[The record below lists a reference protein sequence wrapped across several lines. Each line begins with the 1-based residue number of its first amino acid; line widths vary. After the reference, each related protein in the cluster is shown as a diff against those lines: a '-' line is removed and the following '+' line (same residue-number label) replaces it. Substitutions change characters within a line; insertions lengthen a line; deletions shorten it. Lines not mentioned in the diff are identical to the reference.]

1 MQSFTKLSSLQRTTH
16 SHTFI
21 TADVTAR
28 GRRSFKDDITG
39 HFGTGTMHAVFQ
51 AAGTVFVEKHALNI
65 MQKMLASCSAHV
77 LSTRN
82 AMLPG
87 PVTCLDSKAETRVQ
101 PHPVLYGAFES
112 HQTQRTP

>member
-1 MQSFTKLSSLQRTTH
+1 MD
-16 SHTFI
+16 
-21 TADVTAR
+21 DVT
-28 GRRSFKDDITG
+28 GL
-39 HFGTGTMHAVFQ
+39 FGTGTMHAVLR
-51 AAGTVFVEKHALNI
+51 ADGTVFVEKHAFNAT
-65 MQKMLASCSAHV
+65 QKKKKKKRASCSAHV